1 MKGEGAGSV
10 AGGGTLARLS
20 GWGGYPSCEARV
32 FAPRSVEELAGELAR
47 RLEEARPAGSAAA
60 SGALIVRGLGRSYG
74 DSALAES
81 VLQTGFLDRFLA
93 FDRETGVLECE
104 AGVSLRAALQL
115 VVPAGWILPVLP
127 GSGYVSV
134 GGAVAADVHG
144 KNHHRAGSFSAH
156 VESLRL
162 LLGSGEIV
170 EASPR
175 ERADL
180 FHATC
185 GGMGLTGIVLSA
197 RLRLAP
203 LRSGRIRRTTLRAS
217 CLEELDALFQE
228 HAGAEYSVAWVDCLA
243 RGAALGRSVLFLG
256 RQLDDGRDL
265 AFARREPLAVPL
277 RAPGFALNRL
287 SVGAFNRAYRAR
299 HRHGH
304 EDDVPLAAFFHPL
317 DGIGRWNRLYGQEGF
332 VQHNFAV
339 PLAGGLD
346 CLRAALGEIAAAG
359 CGSFLSVVKRFG
371 PGAPGPL
378 SFPMEG
384 YTLALDFKRTPAALA
399 LLRRLDARVAEAGGR
414 VYLAKDALVSQE
426 HFRAGYPRWREFEAV
441 REKYGAVGRFASLQS
456 RRLGLQ

>member
-1 MKGEGAGSV
+1 MKGAGADAS
-10 AGGGTLARLS
+10 AGAVARLS

-32 FAPRSVEELAGELAR
+32 FAPRSVEELAGELAQ
-47 RLEEARPAGSAAA
+47 RLEEARSAAALGAADSAGSAAA
-60 SGALIVRGLGRSYG
+60 SGALIARGLGRSYG
-74 DSALAES
+74 DSALAEA

-93 FDRETGVLECE
+93 FDREAGVLECE
-104 AGVSLRAALQL
+104 AGGFLRAALQL

-134 GGAVAADVHG
+134 GGAIAADVHG

-170 EASPR
+170 EASPG

-217 CLEELDALFQE
+217 CLEELDRLFEE

-299 HRHGH
+299 HRHGARRRC
-304 EDDVPLAAFFHPL
+304 AACGVL
-317 DGIGRWNRLYGQEGF
+317 SSLGRDR
-332 VQHNFAV
+332 AV
-339 PLAGGLD
+339 EPP
-346 CLRAALGEIAAAG
+346 LRARRVRAAQ
-359 CGSFLSVVKRFG
+359 
-371 PGAPGPL
+371 
-378 SFPMEG
+378 
-384 YTLALDFKRTPAALA
+384 
-399 LLRRLDARVAEAGGR
+399 LRRAA
-414 VYLAKDALVSQE
+414 
-426 HFRAGYPRWREFEAV
+426 
-441 REKYGAVGRFASLQS
+441 
-456 RRLGLQ
+456 